1 MNIVKCKNNHFYD
14 RDIYPKCPHCGE
26 EGLAGEAEQDKSET
40 KPKRKKFGKKK
51 EDKSLVRVEEYP
63 RKSEE
68 QAPVVSAEQKEQDDD
83 RTVPMDFGQVNK
95 PYVNNDGDSATMD
108 YWSLST
114 SQSKEVNAEET
125 GSGAPGG
132 VNPAGRGDSQRY
144 VDPASYAEVPRVEK
158 AESEQSLSNAI
169 KKASASSAGK
179 TMSYFSVMSS
189 SASSESGSSA
199 PQAVSTEPVVGWLVC
214 VGGKHFGQSFNIATG
229 KNSIGR
235 DESNKIILPLDNSVS
250 RSKHALITYEPKKR
264 NFYLQ
269 PGESSGLTYLN
280 DEYIDESKVLKAKDI
295 IELGESK
302 FIFIPLCDESFTWED
317 YIKR

>member
-26 EGLAGEAEQDKSET
+26 TVLMGEAEQDKSET
-40 KPKRKKFGKKK
+40 KPKRKLFGKKK
-51 EDKSLVRVEEYP
+51 EEKSLVRVEEHP
-63 RKSEE
+63 RNPEE
-68 QAPVVSAEQKEQDDD
+68 QVPVISSSTSNQDNSKTEAMNFEQFAKPKYDD
-83 RTVPMDFGQVNK
+83 K
-95 PYVNNDGDSATMD
+95 SATMD

-114 SQSKEVNAEET
+114 SQSKKVDAEKLENEVPPET
-125 GSGAPGG
+125 
-132 VNPAGRGDSQRY
+132 DSNRKDDLNRY
-144 VDPASYAEVPRVEK
+144 VDPVSYAEVPKVEK

-169 KKASASSAGK
+169 KKASANSAGK
-179 TMSYFSVMSS
+179 TMSYFSSVISNI
-189 SASSESGSSA
+189 SEESSA
-199 PQAVSTEPVVGWLVC
+199 PQAPTDPVVGWLVC
-214 VGGKHFGQSFNIATG
+214 VGGKHFGQCFNIATG

-235 DESNKIILPLDNSVS
+235 DETNKIILPLDNSVS

-280 DEYIDESKVLKAKDI
+280 DDYIDESKILRAKDI